1 MKNKILLIL
10 FVVIINKSYSQKAKV
25 CGKIE
30 YKQSTHFSRDFSRD
44 FLLTFNNNHSLY
56 QEVNINI
63 EKEKIK
69 TTYTGEGKQIDLD
82 MVRNNLTPEF
92 YYNDRQSF
100 FFLEVWFDIELLVK
114 EDSLNLNWRLK
125 DEIKKIGNFNCQ
137 KATTEFRGRE
147 YIAWFTKDVL
157 VPFGPW
163 KFQGL
168 PGLIIEIYDTNRV
181 FHIIAKKVKIEKNID
196 YKLKI
201 DKSKFESSMN
211 IIQFLKRK
219 KELIIEDFAKLNSKL
234 PKGYNTYKYDENCDD
249 CSEDIEIF
257 KNK

>member
-10 FVVIINKSYSQKAKV
+10 FVVTINESYSQNAKV

-44 FLLTFNNNHSLY
+44 FLLTFNNNHSIY
-56 QEVNINI
+56 QEANINI

-69 TTYTGEGKQIDLD
+69 TTYKGEGKQFDLD
-82 MVRNNLTPEF
+82 MARNNLTPEF
-92 YYNDRQSF
+92 YYNDRQNLF
-100 FFLEVWFDIELLVK
+100 FMEVWFDIELLVK
-114 EDSLNLNWRLK
+114 EVSLNLNWRLK

-196 YKLKI
+196 CKMKI
-201 DKSKFESSMN
+201 DKSKFESAIN
-211 IIQFLKRK
+211 IVQFLKRK
-219 KELIIEDFAKLNSKL
+219 KELIIEDFAKLSSRL
-234 PKGYNTYKYDENCDD
+234 PKGYNTIIYDENCDD
-249 CSEDIEIF
+249 CSEDVEKF